1 MSLSRTMLPL
11 SAIYSKKGTYEI
23 TPKAITVTPDA
34 GQSKEYDGETAAEI
48 TYKAEGLVGEDQ
60 LTGALALEN
69 DAADAGKHKIVL
81 GTLANPNYT
90 ITVTEET
97 YEIIAKDADE
107 DKDDDITEDSNKE
120 DDSLGND
127 STDSAADNDNAE
139 ANDDVTQTGVPAA
152 TMIMI
157 LFAVSFTAI
166 LIFKKKRAA

>member
-1 MSLSRTMLPL
+1 MLPL
-11 SAIYSKKGTYEI
+11 SAIYNKKGGYEI

-34 GQSKEYDGETAAEI
+34 GQSKEYDGETASGI

-107 DKDDDITEDSNKE
+107 DKDGDVTEDPNQE
-120 DDSLGND
+120 DDGL
-127 STDSAADNDNAE
+127 DNDNTE